1 MGVASAST
9 ATDAAAAQAGV
20 QDRLHGEDRV
30 RARFGI
36 TPAPGGYCDT
46 MTNSSDETP
55 PVDPAATGTSAPA
68 APTPSRAEVLL
79 GKGARGAGR
88 GLRAAARELS
98 ERRGL
103 RTVLVGVVLTL
114 LAIHLGSGSAFS
126 LPLLVIGLG
135 MVVVG
140 AMGPRLR
147 GHIGLDFGPEGTA
160 ITLHTHV
167 APPGRRLAP
176 QGDGAQVIE
185 LPPRPRIALVPSTP
199 RAEVTAPAV
208 APATSAQAPAADT
221 ASTPADAPGV
231 VESSGETIEIDVEQL
246 RAMLREA
253 ERAEAQ
259 RQASA

>member
-1 MGVASAST
+1 
-9 ATDAAAAQAGV
+9 
-20 QDRLHGEDRV
+20 
-30 RARFGI
+30 
-36 TPAPGGYCDT
+36 
-46 MTNSSDETP
+46 MTNASDETP
-55 PVDPAATGTSAPA
+55 PAGPAAAGTPAPA
-68 APTPSRAEVLL
+68 VPAPSRAEVLL
-79 GKGARGAGR
+79 DRGARGAGR
-88 GLRAAARELS
+88 GLRVAARELS

-103 RTVLVGVVLTL
+103 RTVLVGAALTL

-126 LPLLVIGLG
+126 LPLLVVGLG
-135 MVVVG
+135 MIVVG

-199 RAEVTAPAV
+199 RAEVTAPAAPV
-208 APATSAQAPAADT
+208 AAPGPDPAT
-221 ASTPADAPGV
+221 TPADGPGV

-259 RQASA
+259 RHVPG

>member
-1 MGVASAST
+1 MR
-9 ATDAAAAQAGV
+9 D
-20 QDRLHGEDRV
+20 
-30 RARFGI
+30 
-36 TPAPGGYCDT
+36 GYCDT
-46 MTNSSDETP
+46 MTNASDETP
-55 PVDPAATGTSAPA
+55 PAGPAAAGTPAPA
-68 APTPSRAEVLL
+68 VPAPSRAEVLL
-79 GKGARGAGR
+79 DRGARGAGR
-88 GLRAAARELS
+88 GLRVAARELS

-103 RTVLVGVVLTL
+103 RTVLVGAALTL

-126 LPLLVIGLG
+126 LPLLVVGLG
-135 MVVVG
+135 MIVVG

-199 RAEVTAPAV
+199 RAEVTAPAAPV
-208 APATSAQAPAADT
+208 AAPGPDPAT
-221 ASTPADAPGV
+221 TPADGPSV

-259 RQASA
+259 RHVPG

>member
-1 MGVASAST
+1 
-9 ATDAAAAQAGV
+9 
-20 QDRLHGEDRV
+20 
-30 RARFGI
+30 
-36 TPAPGGYCDT
+36 
-46 MTNSSDETP
+46 MTNSSDEAP
-55 PVDPAATGTSAPA
+55 PVDPAAGAASTTTPTPVSA
-68 APTPSRAEVLL
+68 PSRAEVLL
-79 GKGARGAGR
+79 DKGARGAGR
-88 GLRAAARELS
+88 GLRVAARELS

-126 LPLLVIGLG
+126 LPLLVVGLG

-199 RAEVTAPAV
+199 RADVTAPA
-208 APATSAQAPAADT
+208 AGSATPVQAPAAEP
-221 ASTPADAPGV
+221 AATPADAPGV

-253 ERAEAQ
+253 ERVEAQ
-259 RQASA
+259 RHASA